1 MSSETD
7 PFRLDGRV
15 ALVTGASRGI
25 GLAIAT
31 AYAERGARV
40 VLNAR
45 GAEALEQAAAD
56 LRERGLDVHAVA
68 GHAAKAD
75 SAAHLVDAAL
85 ERYGRLDV
93 LVNNAATNVA
103 YGPLMEVSDDAVRK
117 TFETNVLGP
126 LGLTRAAVTRDMAAH
141 GGAIVNVVSAAG
153 LRAKPGMGVYG
164 ASKSAVQFLTRAL
177 ARELAPH
184 GIRAN
189 AIAPAV
195 IRTAFAAALH
205 EGDAERTEAQS
216 AAALGRI
223 GEPEEVVGAAV
234 YLASDAASYVTGQT
248 LVVDGG
254 TLA

>member
-85 ERYGRLDV
+85 ERRPA
-93 LVNNAATNVA
+93 VNGGVFA
-103 YGPLMEVSDDAVRK
+103 YQR
-117 TFETNVLGP
+117 
-126 LGLTRAAVTRDMAAH
+126 
-141 GGAIVNVVSAAG
+141 GAEIVD
-153 LRAKPGMGVYG
+153 RW
-164 ASKSAVQFLTRAL
+164 
-177 ARELAPH
+177 RELAETGRSTFICDEIALQLILTQYPH
-184 GIRAN
+184 KLLDCRYNCSPVYGLRQEESRIWHFHGERHVRDARCRE
-189 AIAPAV
+189 IWLPAYRDCLGENV
-195 IRTAFAAALH
+195 ARLAEWSPGGDRRLAAWQ
-205 EGDAERTEAQS
+205 R
-216 AAALGRI
+216 
-223 GEPEEVVGAAV
+223 
-234 YLASDAASYVTGQT
+234 
-248 LVVDGG
+248 DGG
-254 TLA
+254 AE